1 MSISE
6 IYWDQIDQFH
16 IGIQSALAT
25 VGHGMEGLRVILYR
39 QRFHSSVNHLSISRK
54 RCVFGQAIAQEILV
68 RASVSLN
75 IKACLKL
82 LQLGGIKSLPN

>member
-39 QRFHSSVNHLSISRK
+39 QRFHGSVNHLAISRK
-54 RCVFGQAIAQEILV
+54 RCVFGQAVAQEILV

-75 IKACLKL
+75 IKACPKL
-82 LQLGGIKSLPN
+82 LQLGCIESLPN